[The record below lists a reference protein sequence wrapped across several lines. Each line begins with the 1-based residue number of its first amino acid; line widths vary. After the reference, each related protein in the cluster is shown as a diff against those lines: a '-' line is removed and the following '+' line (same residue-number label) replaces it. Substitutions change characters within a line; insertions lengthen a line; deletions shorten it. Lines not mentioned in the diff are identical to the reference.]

1 MSGADAFIAE
11 FYKFLTPILIA
22 GVGYFLRGILITI
35 KNIETDFS
43 KFREEYAGHRVIL
56 QEHRERLEK
65 IDEKIQQ
72 NDHDFKIFIMEYG
85 PALKKVKN
93 DNNL

>member
-1 MSGADAFIAE
+1 MSPADELISE
-11 FYKFLTPILIA
+11 FYKFLTPLLIA
-22 GVGYFLRGILITI
+22 GVGYFLRGILGTI
-35 KNIETDFS
+35 KKIEGDFS

-65 IDEKIQQ
+65 IDDKIQQ
-72 NDHDFKIFIMEYG
+72 NDHDFKLFIMEYG
-85 PALKKVKN
+85 AALKKVKN